1 MTFITNFNA
10 LFVTTKKNMIKFHII
25 IIMKRIVCV
34 RLCLCV
40 ESASCT
46 GHTLETQVSEIV
58 TLHTAMQKSTNDR
71 PTKIM

>member
-34 RLCLCV
+34 RLCLGRAL
-40 ESASCT
+40 S
-46 GHTLETQVSEIV
+46 
-58 TLHTAMQKSTNDR
+58 LHRVPVIHLRPKYQK
-71 PTKIM
+71 